1 MRLPVWSI
9 WQDVRFGARMLMRD
23 RGFTLAAVL
32 LLGLGLGV
40 NTTVF
45 TIVNAM
51 NLRGLPVE
59 RADQILQINSREL
72 GGLRRESFTSHADF
86 RDWQRGTRTFAGL
99 AAYTGGTMTI
109 GDERQAAERLAGS
122 FVTANAFPLL
132 RVTPAIGRH
141 FSEEDDRPG
150 AQPVVILA
158 DAVWRERY
166 GADRSVIGRVMR
178 LNGAPA
184 TVIGVMP
191 PGFHFPLVANLWQ
204 PMAHA
209 PALAGDGRER
219 RDRRSLNVF
228 GRLRDDET
236 LTRARAELQTLTAA
250 LAQAHPDTN
259 TAIGANVVPFTEQY
273 TGPVTEGP
281 PMIVLAAGAF
291 VLLIACANAANLLLA
306 RAFRRSREV
315 AVRVA
320 LGASRPRIVRQLLIE
335 SLLLSAMGGA
345 AGLALAVIA
354 LQFFTA
360 ETADMSLP
368 FWVRFE
374 FDAGVFAY
382 VAAVCL
388 GTALLFGL
396 APAWQLAQTTAHE
409 AMKASGVG
417 RATGRRTRR
426 WVDGLLIGEV
436 ALTLVLLAGA
446 GLLVR
451 SGLALADADAVL
463 DMRALLT
470 ARIALPPAKY
480 ATPEQR
486 HAFYRQLQERL
497 DTASPSISSATLA
510 TARPFVDANT
520 RQLVLEGETFTPE
533 NPAAGRGQA
542 VDGSNS
548 GMTRAA
554 PRRTVQMVAIG
565 DRYFETLGLP
575 LRRGRGLTRDDARP
589 GQEAIVVN
597 ERFAAQYFPGV
608 DPIGRRVRLPEVS
621 VNAVPGPWFTI
632 AGVSPSVRQEP
643 VNDAAAIVYL
653 PLPMIARPG
662 VDIAVIAR
670 GASASEHAD
679 RRAIGS
685 IDRGTGTG
693 PVTDI
698 GAGTDIAA
706 ISRVI
711 RDAVRALD
719 ADAAI
724 YQVQSVQRLSELS
737 RWNHRVIGTLL
748 MVFAM
753 VATMLSALGLYAVTS
768 YGMSQRTAEIGL
780 RMALG
785 ARPAAI
791 LWLFVRRN
799 LIVVAI
805 GVALGVAGAAAA
817 GQVIRG
823 LLVRTSASDPV
834 TLTAT
839 IILLAAV
846 AAAAC
851 VIPARRAARL
861 DPLAALQRE

>member
-1 MRLPVWSI
+1 MRLPVLSI

-72 GGLRRESFTSHADF
+72 GGLQRESYTSHADF
-86 RDWQRGTRTFAGL
+86 RDLQLGTRTFAGL
-99 AAYTGGTMTI
+99 AAYAGGTMTI
-109 GDERQAAERLAGS
+109 GDERQATERLAGS
-122 FVTANAFPLL
+122 FVTPNAFPLL
-132 RVTPAIGRH
+132 RVTPAIGRY
-141 FSEEDDRPG
+141 FSDEDNRPG
-150 AQPVVILA
+150 APPVVMLA

-166 GADRSVIGRVMR
+166 GADRSVIGRVVR

-184 TVIGVMP
+184 TIIGVMP
-191 PGFHFPLVANLWQ
+191 PGFHFPLVASLWQ

-209 PALAGDGRER
+209 PALAGDGRDR

-236 LTRARAELQTLTAA
+236 PTRARAELQTLTAA

-259 TAIGANVVPFTEQY
+259 TGIGANVVPFTEQY
-273 TGPVTEGP
+273 TGSATEGP
-281 PMIVLAAGAF
+281 PMIVLAAGVF

-320 LGASRPRIVRQLLIE
+320 LGASRPRIVRQLLVE

-354 LQFFTA
+354 LRFFIA

-417 RATGRRTRR
+417 RATSRRTRR
-426 WVDGLLIGEV
+426 WVDGLLIGEL
-436 ALTLVLLAGA
+436 ALTLVLLAAA

-463 DMRALLT
+463 DMRSLVT

-486 HAFYRQLQERL
+486 HAFYRQLQEQL
-497 DTASPSISSATLA
+497 DATSPSISSATLA

-533 NPAAGRGQA
+533 NPAGRRG
-542 VDGSNS
+542 VDGSAS
-548 GMTRAA
+548 GVTLAT

-575 LRRGRGLTRDDARP
+575 LRRGRGLTRDDSRP

-608 DPIGRRVRLPEVS
+608 DPVGRRVRLPEI
-621 VNAVPGPWFTI
+621 AADAAAGPWFTI

-653 PLPMIARPG
+653 ALPIIPRPG

-679 RRAIGS
+679 VRAIGS
-685 IDRGTGTG
+685 AGRGTASS
-693 PVTDI
+693 TDSAI
-698 GAGTDIAA
+698 GSAA

-711 RDAVRALD
+711 RDAVRSLD

-724 YQVQSVQRLSELS
+724 YQVQTVQRLSELS

-748 MVFAM
+748 TVFAM

-791 LWLFVRRN
+791 AWLFVRRT
-799 LIVVAI
+799 LILVAI
-805 GVALGVAGAAAA
+805 GVALGAAGAAGA
-817 GQVIRG
+817 GQIIRG

-834 TLTAT
+834 TLTAM
-839 IILLAAV
+839 IVLLAAV
-846 AAAAC
+846 AIAAC

-861 DPLAALQRE
+861 DPLAALRQD

>member
-9 WQDVRFGARMLMRD
+9 WQDVRFGARLLMRD
-23 RGFTLAAVL
+23 RGFTLAAVVL
-32 LLGLGLGV
+32 LALGLGV

-59 RADQILQINSREL
+59 RADQILLINSREL
-72 GGLRRESFTSHADF
+72 GGLQRESFTSHADF
-86 RDWQRGTRTFAGL
+86 RDWQRGTQAFAAL

-141 FSEEDDRPG
+141 FSDEDDRPG
-150 AQPVVILA
+150 APRVVIIS

-166 GADRSVIGRVMR
+166 GADKALIGRTIR
-178 LNGAPA
+178 LNGSPV

-204 PMAHA
+204 PLAHA
-209 PALAGDGRER
+209 PALAADARDR
-219 RDRRSLNVF
+219 RDRRTLNVF
-228 GRLRDDET
+228 GRLRDGET

-250 LAQAHPDTN
+250 IAQTHPLTN
-259 TAIGANVVPFTEQY
+259 TGFGANVIPFTENY
-273 TGPVTEGP
+273 TGPATEGP

-306 RAFRRSREV
+306 RAFRRSREI

-335 SLLLSAMGGA
+335 SLLLSAMGGT

-354 LQFFTA
+354 LRLFTA

-374 FDAGVFAY
+374 FDAGVFVY
-382 VAAVCL
+382 VATVCL

-409 AMKASGVG
+409 AIKASGVG
-417 RATGRRTRR
+417 RATSRRTRR
-426 WVDGLLIGEV
+426 WVDGLLIAEL

-446 GLLVR
+446 ALLVR
-451 SGLALADADAVL
+451 SGLVLADADAVL
-463 DMRALLT
+463 DMRSLMT
-470 ARIALPPAKY
+470 ARIALPPSKY

-486 HAFYRQLQERL
+486 HAFYQRLQERL
-497 DTASPSISSATLA
+497 DAASPSIVSATLA
-510 TARPFVDANT
+510 TARPFVDANV
-520 RQLVLEGETFTPE
+520 RQLVLDGETFTPE
-533 NPAAGRGQA
+533 NPAVGRGTGT
-542 VDGSNS
+542 GSAS
-548 GMTRAA
+548 GATRAA
-554 PRRTVQMVAIG
+554 PRRTVQMIAIG
-565 DRYFETLGLP
+565 NRYFETLGLS
-575 LRRGRGLTRDDARP
+575 LRRGRALTRDDARP

-597 ERFAAQYFPGV
+597 ERFAARFFAGV

-621 VNAVPGPWFTI
+621 ADAVPGPWFTI
-632 AGVSPSVRQEP
+632 VGISPPVRQEP
-643 VNDAAAIVYL
+643 MSDAAAVVYL
-653 PLPMIARPG
+653 PLPIIARPG
-662 VDIAVIAR
+662 VDIALMAR
-670 GASASEHAD
+670 GSETGSAS
-679 RRAIGS
+679 G
-685 IDRGTGTG
+685 
-693 PVTDI
+693 VT
-698 GAGTDIAA
+698 AA
-706 ISRVI
+706 TRVI
-711 RDAVRALD
+711 RDAVRSLD
-719 ADAAI
+719 ADAAM
-724 YQVQSVQRLSELS
+724 YQVQSVRRLSEQS

-748 MVFAM
+748 TVFAL

-785 ARPAAI
+785 ARPAGIA
-791 LWLFVRRN
+791 WLFVRRT
-799 LIVVAI
+799 LILVAI
-805 GVALGVAGAAAA
+805 GVALGAAGAVGA
-817 GQVIRG
+817 GRIIRG

-834 TLTAT
+834 TLTAA
-839 IILLAAV
+839 IVLLAAV
-846 AAAAC
+846 AVAAC

-861 DPLAALQRE
+861 DPLAALRQD

>member
-72 GGLRRESFTSHADF
+72 GGLQRESYTSHADF

-109 GDERQAAERLAGS
+109 GDERQGAERLAGS

-132 RVTPAIGRH
+132 RMTPAIGRH

-150 AQPVVILA
+150 APPVAMLA

-166 GADRSVIGRVMR
+166 GADRSIIGRVVR
-178 LNGAPA
+178 LNGAPV

-209 PALAGDGRER
+209 PALAGEGRER

-236 LTRARAELQTLTAA
+236 LTRARAELQTLSAA

-259 TAIGANVVPFTEQY
+259 TGIGANVLPFTESY
-273 TGPVTEGP
+273 TGPATEGP
-281 PMIVLAAGAF
+281 PMIVLAAGTF

-320 LGASRPRIVRQLLIE
+320 LGASRARIVRQLLIE

-354 LQFFTA
+354 LRFFTA
-360 ETADMSLP
+360 ETADMNLP

-374 FDAGVFAY
+374 FDTGVFAY
-382 VAAVCL
+382 VAVVCL

-417 RATGRRTRR
+417 RATSRRTRR
-426 WVDGLLIGEV
+426 WVDGLLIGEL

-463 DMRALLT
+463 DMRSLLT

-486 HAFYRQLQERL
+486 QAFYRQLQERL
-497 DTASPSISSATLA
+497 DSSSPSISSATLA
-510 TARPFVDANT
+510 TARPFVDANV
-520 RQLVLEGETFTPE
+520 RQLVLDGEAFTSE
-533 NPAAGRGQA
+533 SPAVGRD
-542 VDGSNS
+542 VTGSAS

-554 PRRTVQMVAIG
+554 PRRIVQMVAIG

-597 ERFAAQYFPGV
+597 ERFVAQYFPGAN
-608 DPIGRRVRLPEVS
+608 PIGRRVQLPEVS
-621 VNAVPGPWFTI
+621 AGAAPGPWFTI

-643 VNDAAAIVYL
+643 VNDAAAVVYL
-653 PLPMIARPG
+653 PLPLIARPS
-662 VDIAVIAR
+662 VDIAVMAR
-670 GASASEHAD
+670 GSASD
-679 RRAIGS
+679 RTGEDPIGS
-685 IDRGTGTG
+685 AGRGAA
-693 PVTDI
+693 D
-698 GAGTDIAA
+698 AGIAA
-706 ISRVI
+706 VSRVI
-711 RDAVRALD
+711 REAVRAID

-724 YQVQSVQRLSELS
+724 FQVQSVRRLSEQS

-748 MVFAM
+748 TVFAL

-791 LWLFVRRN
+791 VWLFVRRT
-799 LIVVAI
+799 LILVAI
-805 GVALGVAGAAAA
+805 GVTLGAAGAAGA
-817 GQVIRG
+817 GRIIRG

-834 TLTAT
+834 TLTAM
-839 IILLAAV
+839 IVLLAAV

-851 VIPARRAARL
+851 VIPARSAARL
-861 DPLAALQRE
+861 DPLAALRQD

>member
-1 MRLPVWSI
+1 MRMPVSSV

-72 GGLRRESFTSHADF
+72 GGLQRESFTSYADF

-99 AAYTGGTMTI
+99 AAYTGGTMVI
-109 GDERQAAERLAGS
+109 GDERQPAERLPGS

-150 AQPVVILA
+150 APPVVMLS

-166 GADRSVIGRVMR
+166 GADRSIVGRVVR

-191 PGFHFPLVANLWQ
+191 PGFHFPLIANLWQ

-209 PALAGDGRER
+209 PRLAGGG
-219 RDRRSLNVF
+219 RDRRDQRILNVF

-236 LTRARAELQTLTAA
+236 LTRARAELQTIAA
-250 LAQAHPDTN
+250 GLAQAHPSTN
-259 TAIGANVVPFTEQY
+259 TAMGATVVPFTEQY
-273 TGPVTEGP
+273 TGRATEGP

-320 LGASRPRIVRQLLIE
+320 LGASRPRIVRQLLFE
-335 SLLLSAMGGA
+335 SLLLSAMGGIV
-345 AGLALAVIA
+345 GLALAVIA
-354 LQFFTA
+354 LRVFTA
-360 ETADMSLP
+360 ETADMNLP

-382 VAAVCL
+382 VAVVCL

-417 RATGRRTRR
+417 RATSRRTRR
-426 WVDGLLIGEV
+426 WVDGLLIGEL

-451 SGLALADADAVL
+451 SGLALAETDAVV
-463 DMRALLT
+463 DMRSLLT
-470 ARIALPPAKY
+470 ARIALPPARY

-486 HAFYRQLQERL
+486 HSFYRQLQERL
-497 DTASPSISSATLA
+497 DASSPVIASATLA
-510 TARPFVDANT
+510 TARPFVDANV
-520 RQLVLEGETFTPE
+520 RQLVLEGETLTPE
-533 NPAAGRGQA
+533 SPADGRA
-542 VDGSNS
+542 VNGINGSAS
-548 GMTRAA
+548 GATRSA
-554 PRRTVQMVAIG
+554 PRLRVQMVAVG

-575 LRRGRGLTRDDARP
+575 IRRGRALTRDDGRP

-608 DPIGRRVRLPEVS
+608 DPVGRRVRLPDGS
-621 VNAVPGPWFTI
+621 ANAEAGPWFTI

-643 VNDAAAIVYL
+643 ANEAAAVVYL
-653 PLPMIARPG
+653 PLPMLARPS
-662 VDIAVIAR
+662 VDIALIAR
-670 GASASEHAD
+670 VGSASEHSE
-679 RRAIGS
+679 RSAIGS
-685 IDRGTGTG
+685 GSTSGF
-693 PVTDI
+693 
-698 GAGTDIAA
+698 AA
-706 ISRVI
+706 VSRVI
-711 RDAVRALD
+711 RETVRSLD

-724 YQVQSVQRLSELS
+724 YQVQSVERLSEQS

-748 MVFAM
+748 TVFAM

-791 LWLFVRRN
+791 TWLFVRRT
-799 LIVVAI
+799 LILVVI
-805 GVALGVAGAAAA
+805 GVTLGAAGAAGA
-817 GQVIRG
+817 GQIIRG

-839 IILLAAV
+839 IVLLAAV

-861 DPLAALQRE
+861 DPLAALRQE